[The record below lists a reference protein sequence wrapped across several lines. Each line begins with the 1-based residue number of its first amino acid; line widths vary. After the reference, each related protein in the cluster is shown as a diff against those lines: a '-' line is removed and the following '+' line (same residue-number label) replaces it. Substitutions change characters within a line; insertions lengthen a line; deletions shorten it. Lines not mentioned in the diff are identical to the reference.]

1 MSDFD
6 ANYVWC
12 RRTKLSRRLVL
23 AGTAGLA
30 LHFGVSAEA
39 RPLAA
44 SPVAAPPFAVGVS
57 AIDHARAA
65 RCLAYAIY
73 YEAGNQSVDGQ
84 KAVAQVVLNRVRDP
98 AFPRTVCGVVFQGA
112 RSKGCQFTFACDGS
126 MTRRPEAAAWQQAE
140 AVAEGALSGT
150 VMAQVGVATYYH
162 ADYVSPNWSNLSKT
176 AKVGVHIFYTRPDEP
191 YAELAERYA
200 GGEPLIDVKKLVGS
214 AMVASPPEPDLTELL
229 DFDPHPFV
237 EPHAADDV
245 GGRVDVG
252 HGWTPAPP
260 PPKDDAMARI
270 LAAQGGQ

>member
-6 ANYVWC
+6 ANVFSS
-12 RRTKLSRRLVL
+12 RRTALARRLAL

-30 LHFGVSAEA
+30 LHVGVSAEA
-39 RPLAA
+39 RPVAA
-44 SPVAAPPFAVGVS
+44 APVAAAPFTVGGNLT
-57 AIDHARAA
+57 DHARAA

-98 AFPRTVCGVVFQGA
+98 KFPRTVCGVVFQGA

-126 MTRRPEAAAWQQAE
+126 MARRPQAAAWRQAE
-140 AVAEGALSGT
+140 AVAEGALGGT

-162 ADYVSPNWSNLSKT
+162 ADYVSPNWSSLSRT
-176 AKVGVHIFYTRPDEP
+176 AKVGVHIFYTPPGEQFS
-191 YAELAERYA
+191 ELAARYA

-214 AMVASPPEPDLTELL
+214 AIVASPPEPDLTQLL

-245 GGRVDVG
+245 GGRIDPG
-252 HGWTPAPP
+252 HGWAPAAP
-260 PPKDDAMARI
+260 PPKDDAMTRI